1 MSGIGPVEPGPGA
14 RAHAPGPAG
23 AVAAADTLS
32 AGVTGTGGWW
42 RVLRPRRRL
51 ALLAPAAAVLGVYLA
66 LSRPAPVEPPP
77 VPWPAQAT
85 DMTYA
90 GTAAPADRVRR
101 TVAFRLRAYVRAGP
115 AVTVESVRQ
124 NYAGLTTAVV
134 PHLPVVLKAG
144 EIRVLVI
151 TLFVRKCD
159 GLPLDAAMPFLDVTL
174 RNDRAAQEQSY
185 ILGQSYARDLSSG
198 LRDVCAVTKDLPLKS

>member
-1 MSGIGPVEPGPGA
+1 MSGIGPVEPEPGA
-14 RAHAPGPAG
+14 REHAPRPAG
-23 AVAAADTLS
+23 AVAAADTLT

-42 RVLRPRRRL
+42 RVLGPRRRL
-51 ALLAPAAAVLGVYLA
+51 ALPALAVAVFGGYLA
-66 LSRPAPVEPPP
+66 LSRPAPAEPPP

-90 GTAAPADRVRR
+90 GIVAPADRVRR

-124 NYAGLTTAVV
+124 NYAGLTTSVV
-134 PHLPVVLKAG
+134 PHPPVVLKAG
-144 EIRVLVI
+144 EIRIFAI

-159 GLPLDAAMPFLDVTL
+159 GLPLDAGMPFLDVTL
-174 RNDRAAQEQSY
+174 RNDRAAQKQSY
-185 ILGQSYARDLSSG
+185 ILGQYYARDLSAG
-198 LRDVCAVTKDLPLKS
+198 FHDICAGTKYLPLKP